1 MRPDHR
7 QLETATSGGLSDYP
21 VTPSKEPGS
30 VDEAVI
36 GLEPVG
42 RDAVRLPH
50 QRALTATADMHDP
63 SCRLGA
69 R

>member
-36 GLEPVG
+36 GLSPSAAMQCGYRTKG
-42 RDAVRLPH
+42 R
-50 QRALTATADMHDP
+50 
-63 SCRLGA
+63 
-69 R
+69 